1 MYPLFAFE
9 KNDSRLS
16 KLPLSLPGLIQA
28 PICVYPK
35 ISPPIDTHH
44 SLVPYLST
52 FPPNRGCATI
62 PARTHSP
69 PFVSALISG
78 TSKFDSR
85 GKTKV
90 VYSRRALK
98 TNRSSERPPAT
109 RLVPPNFGRDYAAVR
124 RLIGYRV
131 MPISV
136 EFDTSGGLLILIKA
150 RILRDF
156 PAAASDCC
164 RILSITNKESGF
176 RLSVLNS
183 FFHCIYRVLSWL

>member
-9 KNDSRLS
+9 KNDPRLS

-109 RLVPPNFGRDYAAVR
+109 SPPQFRERLCGCPPIDWLPRDAYLGRVR
-124 RLIGYRV
+124 Y
-131 MPISV
+131 
-136 EFDTSGGLLILIKA
+136 FGGLLILIKA
-150 RILRDF
+150 RRLRDF

-183 FFHCIYRVLSWL
+183 FFPCI